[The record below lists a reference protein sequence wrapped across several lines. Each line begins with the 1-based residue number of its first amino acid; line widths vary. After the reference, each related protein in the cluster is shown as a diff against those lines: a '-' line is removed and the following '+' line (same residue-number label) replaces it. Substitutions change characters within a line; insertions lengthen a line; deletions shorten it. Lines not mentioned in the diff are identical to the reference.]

1 MLQVAVS
8 ENRGLQQTS
17 PELAEY
23 KQILADIQHN
33 VKLLQDKLAENEHK
47 QVVRAQDFGMLIRKP
62 YLGYRYLNPPLEQYL
77 CLIRVS
83 STLYLKISLLPTIT
97 RPLNGGCLG

>member
-33 VKLLQDKLAENEHK
+33 VKLLQNKLAENEHK
-47 QVVRAQDFGMLIRKP
+47 QFVTAQDFGMLIRKP
-62 YLGYRYLNPPLEQYL
+62 YLGYRYLSPPLRQCPYL
-77 CLIRVS
+77 ITVS
-83 STLYLKISLLPTIT
+83 STLYLMISLLPTIT
-97 RPLNGGCLG
+97 KPL